1 MNTHLHFILFFFKKL
16 TYNPEGIV
24 FDLPGEALVLIN
36 PPVDAILAGVVWKYS
51 LSWPH
56 LRGREL
62 VTVYE
67 QASFNSFGMNLLRT
81 LVWYPFVNFPANS
94 IQFTLN
100 FSQDFIQNSLILKIL
115 FQFLKHY
122 KTSMSLTR
130 QESIAYTVLC
140 MQTT

>member
-1 MNTHLHFILFFFKKL
+1 MPVSEFLVSEQLINEYTPSFYTFFFKKL

-67 QASFNSFGMNLLRT
+67 QARFNSVGMKLLRT
-81 LVWYPFVNFPANS
+81 LV
-94 IQFTLN
+94 
-100 FSQDFIQNSLILKIL
+100 
-115 FQFLKHY
+115 
-122 KTSMSLTR
+122 
-130 QESIAYTVLC
+130 
-140 MQTT
+140 